1 MRTATDAAGV
11 TAELAAVP
19 AHERV
24 ALVDPRFV
32 GHAHALRLALTDPR
46 FPAATV
52 RGALTAQPE
61 ARAVLV
67 RAVTAAAAT
76 ARTSD
81 GGAPTAAP
89 APGSAESPEHVAAST
104 VVPTTVPDRAEETQ
118 PPVGS
123 APGPGA
129 DDRSGDAGA
138 PGAAVASGAADRADA
153 AVHAPDAAHAS
164 GEYAESRSRTRPSGA
179 ATALGAA
186 AAPTTAGAVGRATRT
201 DAPGTTAP
209 DRAAGTGVRAGGAA
223 HAADSFATRSPS
235 ESSAEVATMGAAN
248 APNAAAPGEAA
259 HVASPD
265 RTADGLAAP
274 SRSVAPA
281 EVAATHGAADA
292 HSWVDDIAAA
302 LDAGGVALHRPEL
315 GVLVASVPADALS
328 RAKAQDAV
336 DAVDD
341 ERVRLRSAV
350 KARDGFFTTFCISP
364 YSRYIARW
372 CARRGLTPN
381 QVTTASLLTALIAAA
396 CAATGTRP
404 GFVSAGVL
412 LIASFVLDCTDGQLA
427 RYSLQ
432 YSTLG
437 AWLDATFDRAKE
449 YAYYAGLALGA
460 ARADGDDVWALA
472 LGAMV
477 LQTCRHVVDFAFNE
491 ANHDATGNTSPT
503 AALSGRLDS
512 VGWTVWVRRMIV
524 LPIGERWAMIAV
536 LTAFTTPRITFY
548 ATLIGCALAACYTTA
563 GRVLRSLTRRAGRT
577 DRAARALA
585 ELADSGPL
593 AELVA
598 KAAPRGASSYLAPV
612 SAALGAT
619 AVLAGAAATG
629 FGSWVPVGCA
639 VLYAVLA
646 GVAVTAPLK
655 GPLDWLVPP
664 LFRAAEYGTILI
676 LAACSEVNGA
686 LPAAFG
692 LVAAV
697 AYHHYDTVYR
707 IRGGTG
713 APPHRLVRAIGG
725 HEGRTVAVTAAAALL
740 HHQNQGFTIALTAL
754 AAALALAVLIE
765 SIRFWVSSGAP
776 AVHDESGE
784 PA

>member
-1 MRTATDAAGV
+1 MRTAADAAGV

-32 GHAHALRLALTDPR
+32 GHVHTLRLALTDPR
-46 FPAATV
+46 FPAAAV
-52 RGALTAQPE
+52 RGALTVQAE
-61 ARAVLV
+61 ARTALA
-67 RAVTAAAAT
+67 RAVTATAAT
-76 ARTSD
+76 ARPAGNE
-81 GGAPTAAP
+81 GGAPTTAP
-89 APGSAESPEHVAAST
+89 TQALGSAESLEREAA
-104 VVPTTVPDRAEETQ
+104 VPATVPARAGEAQ

-129 DDRSGDAGA
+129 NTRDGDAGV
-138 PGAAVASGAADRADA
+138 PGAAAASSADA
-153 AVHAPDAAHAS
+153 ALRTPDAAHAS
-164 GEYAESRSRTRPSGA
+164 GEYAGSRSRTRPSGA
-179 ATALGAA
+179 ATALGSADS
-186 AAPTTAGAVGRATRT
+186 PTTAGAAGRATRT
-201 DAPGTTAP
+201 DAAGTAAP
-209 DRAAGTGVRAGGAA
+209 DRAADTGVRAGGAA
-223 HAADSFATRSPS
+223 HTADNSATRSP
-235 ESSAEVATMGAAN
+235 
-248 APNAAAPGEAA
+248 
-259 HVASPD
+259 
-265 RTADGLAAP
+265 
-274 SRSVAPA
+274 SVAPA
-281 EVAATHGAADA
+281 EVAAMYAAA
-292 HSWVDDIAAA
+292 EARSRVDDLAAA
-302 LDAGGVALHRPEL
+302 LDAEGVPVHRPEL
-315 GVLVASVPADALS
+315 GVLVAAVPVDAAA
-328 RAKAQDAV
+328 RVAARDAV

-350 KARDGFFTTFCISP
+350 KSRDGFFTTFCISP

-512 VGWTVWVRRMIV
+512 VGWTVWLRRMIV

-536 LTAFTTPRITFY
+536 LTALTTPRITFY
-548 ATLIGCALAACYTTA
+548 ALLIGCALAACYTTA
-563 GRVLRSLTRRAGRT
+563 GRMLRSLTRRAERT

-598 KAAPRGASSYLAPV
+598 KAARRGRSSYLAPLA
-612 SAALGAT
+612 AALGTA
-619 AVLAGAAATG
+619 AVLAGTAAAG

-639 VLYAVLA
+639 VLYAVLS
-646 GVAVTAPLK
+646 GVAVAAPLQ

-725 HEGRTVAVTAAAALL
+725 HEGRTVVVTAAAALL
-740 HHQNQGFTIALTAL
+740 HQNQGFTIALTAL
-754 AAALALAVLIE
+754 AAVLALAVLIE